1 MEKRIDFVDRL
12 ARHGVSSTR
21 FSTTFVD
28 IRVGPWRFHA
38 DPEDRGEPGA
48 VGPRFG
54 IACLGPTA
62 ACAGLGALNGTQSHA
77 VRPTMGEASDIT
89 SAARQEPRLLR
100 LQCRADD
107 LQGPGQ
113 RAGRRRRMAHPRRQL
128 SDLRPA
134 RRREKPSR
142 LGHRPRPGRE
152 RIPRVLHPNHRSGPA
167 HAGGAPRTRPR
178 KPVRKARSLSPPDPR
193 RPRLCAEGPG
203 RNQRA
208 LRAHLGA
215 LRKAIA
221 ADHRKPALR

>member
-77 VRPTMGEASDIT
+77 VRPAMGEALDIT
-89 SAARQEPRLLR
+89 STSSRLSLAKARQSGTS
-100 LQCRADD
+100 AGSSN
-107 LQGPGQ
+107 GPCS
-113 RAGRRRRMAHPRRQL
+113 L
-128 SDLRPA
+128 
-134 RRREKPSR
+134 
-142 LGHRPRPGRE
+142 
-152 RIPRVLHPNHRSGPA
+152 
-167 HAGGAPRTRPR
+167 
-178 KPVRKARSLSPPDPR
+178 PVASSTTM
-193 RPRLCAEGPG
+193 
-203 RNQRA
+203 
-208 LRAHLGA
+208 
-215 LRKAIA
+215 
-221 ADHRKPALR
+221 